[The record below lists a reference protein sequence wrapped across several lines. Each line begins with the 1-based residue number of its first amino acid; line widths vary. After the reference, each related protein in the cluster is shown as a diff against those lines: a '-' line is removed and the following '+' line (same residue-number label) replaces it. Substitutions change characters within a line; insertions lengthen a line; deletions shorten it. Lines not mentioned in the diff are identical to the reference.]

1 MKIITSPFFAAAAMI
16 GILPSARAGGDAK
29 NAIIDSG
36 KKSDGRWEVHA
47 GFGIRQ
53 SFDFDVSSSSRDLL
67 GGALSPTAG
76 AASLLAGVGPADGE
90 ANRVYDDGFVNIG
103 SEFNL
108 TTHWGYENASQ
119 IREASQPWDPSGTQS
134 LYMTRAFGPTSS
146 QSPVTGSRSVADFE
160 DEIFPY
166 VEVRRWWECDEES
179 FWQEKGFVASWSWI
193 PAEAGL
199 MESSEL
205 QTQTQQVTVVDEF
218 FLYGIIPPSAPYSGP
233 ELPPGPILDNIPQDR
248 QETTNTTNTV
258 EVVRADVDVDLEM
271 HALSFGGAW
280 RFAPKAARGT
290 FNSIGLGGLDLQAGA
305 TINFVQLNLSSNT
318 TVSKQALLLGSFQES
333 DSKSRVMP
341 GVYVSLGAKFN
352 IGESDD
358 WFIFT
363 QGRYDYVGTLDV
375 ATSSA
380 AAEVDIEGFSL
391 SIGLGR
397 TW

>member
-16 GILPSARAGGDAK
+16 GILPSARAGGDAG

-67 GGALSPTAG
+67 GGAFSPTAG
-76 AASLLAGVGPADGE
+76 AVSLLAGVGPADGE
-90 ANRVYDDGFVNIG
+90 ANRAYDDGFVNIG

-119 IREASQPWDPSGTQS
+119 IRESSRPWDPSGTQS
-134 LYMTRAFGPTSS
+134 LYMTRAFGATSS
-146 QSPVTGSRSVADFE
+146 QSPVTGSRSIADFE

-166 VEVRRWWECDEES
+166 LEVRRWWECDEES

-199 MESSEL
+199 MENSEL
-205 QTQTQQVTVVDEF
+205 QTQTQQITVVDEF

-248 QETTNTTNTV
+248 QETTNTTSTV
-258 EVVRADVDVDLEM
+258 KMVLADVDVDLEM

-280 RFAPKAARGT
+280 RYAPKAARGA
-290 FNSIGLGGLDLQAGA
+290 FDRIGLEGLDLQAGA
-305 TINFVQLNLSSNT
+305 SLNFARLKLRSTT
-318 TVSKQALLLGSFQES
+318 TVTEQGELLGSFHES
-333 DSKSRVMP
+333 DSKSRVLP
-341 GVYVSLGAKFN
+341 GLYVSLGATFDLGK
-352 IGESDD
+352 DTD

-363 QGRYDYVGTLDV
+363 QGRYDYVGSLDV
-375 ATSSA
+375 ATGA
-380 AAEVDIEGFSL
+380 ASAEVDLEGFSAT
-391 SIGLGR
+391 IGLGR
-397 TW
+397 AW